1 MKPLSVKNCTASFA
15 HDEMLPASLNS
26 AADATGTIADAT
38 SAAVAVV
45 AKNLRPLLCFV
56 FCIFL
61 QNSNKLYYSVR
72 TILLL
77 Y

>member
-1 MKPLSVKNCTASFA
+1 MKFPFSSPWMKPLSVKNCTASFA

-45 AKNLRPLLCFV
+45 AKKFTTFV
-56 FCIFL
+56 MFRH
-61 QNSNKLYYSVR
+61 LY
-72 TILLL
+72 IPPEFK
-77 Y
+77 